1 MIHDLHLAIRF
12 KTAVTGWFET
22 ETHLP
27 QQVAVLVDAYTH
39 SDYALLGQEV
49 GLVIQAVNLCGLLAG
64 PGFDCGRRVA
74 SKMDVSSKVMRVVF
88 TRFDSSTKRPAAG
101 PDQAAYYTG
110 KIARYP
116 SCVSTGR
123 IVGLAVT
130 RVAACQPEA

>member
-1 MIHDLHLAIRF
+1 VIEANDEAQAAAGCWRTPGELMIHDLHLAIRF

-64 PGFDCGRRVA
+64 PGFDCGRRHGA
-74 SKMDVSSKVMRVVF
+74 CRCI
-88 TRFDSSTKRPAAG
+88 G
-101 PDQAAYYTG
+101 PG
-110 KIARYP
+110 
-116 SCVSTGR
+116 GR
-123 IVGLAVT
+123 GPRSDEQDGRKQQGDEGCFHSL
-130 RVAACQPEA
+130 